1 MHIVIKVEI
10 LKYYSSPRPT
20 NCYCTRSYVTCARAG
35 SERRQHAVLAAGA
48 EGSSS
53 STAGAGPAGGRGRPG
68 IWTPQ
73 PRALRLIFLGGGG
86 GLPLGH
92 DLPVH
97 ALAGLLLEPLRV
109 LRSALRGR
117 PRVRPGGGEVR
128 PMAERRPARL
138 PHLGLLPANQLCS
151 ARPGLTE

>member
-73 PRALRLIFLGGGG
+73 PRALRLIFLG
-86 GLPLGH
+86 H

-109 LRSALRGR
+109 LRSALRD
-117 PRVRPGGGEVR
+117 PSVRPGGREVR